1 MYLEKYFCWP
11 LKTLTNLI
19 FVCGLLECKC
29 LENSIYY
36 SYDEIDEKT
45 ALTIPTD
52 ILTDSMITAIK
63 NDFLK
68 GILKSLKEGNFKED
82 NTTGYKLIKLAI
94 QEPQNNIPILQYLLT
109 HGSINI
115 NTTNTWGTTILAEA
129 VQTNLYKP
137 EIVKFLLQQ
146 GAIVN
151 QLTDKWHNT
160 PIFYAICSNNLTGL
174 KLLVEAG
181 GDINA
186 VCDQYGNRPLHLAAD
201 KNNLDIVIY
210 LLQKGADKYLL
221 NSNGEF
227 PYQYTVSIEIKNLLT

>member
-11 LKTLTNLI
+11 LKILRHLI
-19 FVCGLLECKC
+19 FVCGLLGCKC
-29 LENSIYY
+29 LENSNYY
-36 SYDEIDEKT
+36 RHDEIDEKT
-45 ALTIPTD
+45 VLPISTD

-68 GILKSLKEGNFKED
+68 VILKSLKRENFKED

-109 HGSINI
+109 HTRINI
-115 NTTNTWGTTILAEA
+115 NTTNAWGTTILAEA

-146 GAIVN
+146 GAIIN

-160 PIFYAICSNNLTGL
+160 PIFYAICSTNLASL

-186 VCDQYGNRPLHLAAD
+186 VCDQYGNRPLHIAAD
-201 KNNLDIVIY
+201 KNNLDIVNY
-210 LLQKGADKYLL
+210 LLQKGANKYLL

-227 PYQYTVSIEIKNLLT
+227 PYQYTVSNEIKHLLI